1 MSKIEQEA
9 QLPNN
14 AGNDDSDK
22 LEQLIRK
29 AQVPK
34 GAHHS
39 NSRHGEIAGMP
50 IWLYAILA
58 AVVLIAALT
67 GKLPGGMLPGFAV
80 SMLLGGLLIWFGNL
94 FPVVRD
100 FGLPTIL
107 CTFVPATLI
116 FFGVMPEAIQ
126 VVVTDFVTTHGFL
139 DFFVASVI
147 AGSILGAPR
156 ALLIKAGPR
165 FVIPMLACVLLSFTL
180 TGLIGAATGFGFWTA
195 VLTVAAPIMAGG
207 LGLGAVPMSEMFGAR
222 TGEDSSA
229 FMGDLMSAVVV
240 ANIFC
245 ILFAGILNGIGKR
258 KQLFVGF
265 SGNGELMRVKGSRQ
279 ELANPPKRTVASFL
293 TLGKGLA
300 LTAVLFVLGELLGG
314 FFEFLHPYAWMII
327 AVAALKIFGLL
338 PKDLEESTTDW
349 GEMVTA
355 VMVPALLV
363 GVSISY
369 INISEVLGSLI
380 NPMFIILVICTVLIA
395 SLSSGFV
402 GWLLKFNFV
411 EAAITPG
418 LVMADTGGSGDVS
431 VLSAAE
437 RMHLMP
443 FAALTNRIGGAFVLF
458 LTTMLVPFLPI
469 G

>member
-9 QLPNN
+9 QLPPN
-14 AGNDDSDK
+14 AESRDDATRAD
-22 LEQLIRK
+22 LLQK
-29 AQVPK
+29 AALPK
-34 GAHHS
+34 GAHLS
-39 NSRHGEIAGMP
+39 TARHTTITGMP
-50 IWLYAILA
+50 IWLYVLMA
-58 AVVLIAALT
+58 AVVLVAALT
-67 GKLPGGMLPGFAV
+67 GKLPDGMLPGFAV

-94 FPVVRD
+94 FPIVRD
-100 FGLPTIL
+100 FGLPTVL

-116 FFGVMPEAIQ
+116 FFGLMPENIT

-139 DFFVASVI
+139 DFFVAAVI

-165 FVIPMLACVLLSFTL
+165 FAIPLLACILLAFTL
-180 TGLIGAATGFGFWTA
+180 TGVLGAITGYGFWQS
-195 VLTVAAPIMAGG
+195 VLTVAAPVMAGG
-207 LGLGAVPMSEMFGAR
+207 LGLGAVPMSEMYSAH
-222 TGEDSSA
+222 TGQDSSA

-245 ILFAGILNGIGKR
+245 ILFAGVLNGLGKR

-265 SGNGELMRVKGSRQ
+265 SGNGELMRIKGKRQ
-279 ELANPPKRTVASFL
+279 ELTTPPKRSVASFL

-300 LTAVLFVLGELLGG
+300 LTAVLFVLGELLGAY
-314 FFEFLHPYAWMII
+314 FTVLHPYAWMII
-327 AVAALKIFGLL
+327 AAALLKIFGLL
-338 PKDLEESTTDW
+338 PKALEEATTDW
-349 GEMVTA
+349 GELVTQ

-363 GVSISY
+363 GVSISFID
-369 INISEVLGSLI
+369 INEVLASLGD
-380 NPMFIILVICTVLIA
+380 PMFLILVVFTVMVA
-395 SLSSGFV
+395 GAVAGGV

-443 FAALTNRIGGAFVLF
+443 FAALSTRIGGAFVLF
-458 LTTMLVPFLPI
+458 LTTLLVPFLPV

>member
-1 MSKIEQEA
+1 MSKTNQEA
-9 QLPNN
+9 QLPHSIQGEDRELLRRLN
-14 AGNDDSDK
+14 
-22 LEQLIRK
+22 EK
-29 AQVPK
+29 AQLPK

-39 NSRHGEIAGMP
+39 YPRQLAIAGLP

-58 AVVLIAALT
+58 SVVLIAAVT

-107 CTFVPATLI
+107 CTFIPALVM
-116 FFGVMPEAIQ
+116 FYGFMPEAIIT
-126 VVVTDFVTTHGFL
+126 VVTDFITTHGFL
-139 DFFVASVI
+139 DFFVAAVI

-156 ALLIKAGPR
+156 ALLLKAGPR
-165 FVIPMLACVLLSFTL
+165 FAIPLISCILISFAAI
-180 TGLIGAATGFGFWTA
+180 GLIGSIAGFGFWNA
-195 VLTVAAPIMAGG
+195 MLTVAAPIMAGG
-207 LGLGAVPMSEMFGAR
+207 LGLGAVPMSEMYGAQ
-222 TGEDSSA
+222 TGQDSSA

-245 ILFAGILNGIGKR
+245 ILFAGILNGLGKR
-258 KQLFVGF
+258 KQLFIGF
-265 SGNGELMRVKGSRQ
+265 SGNGDLMRVKGTTK
-279 ELANPPKRTVASFL
+279 ELSNPPKRTMASFL
-293 TLGKGLA
+293 TLGKGLV
-300 LTAVLFVLGELLGG
+300 LTAGLYVLGELLGG
-314 FFEFLHPYAWMII
+314 FLEFLHPYAWMII
-327 AVAALKIFGLL
+327 VVASLKIFGLL
-338 PKDLEESTTDW
+338 PKDLEEATTDW
-349 GEMVTA
+349 GEMITSVL
-355 VMVPALLV
+355 VPALLV

-369 INISEVLGSLI
+369 IDINEVLASLGD
-380 NPMFIILVICTVLIA
+380 PMFIVLVVIPVMIA
-395 SLSSGFV
+395 GLSAGIV

-431 VLSAAE
+431 VLSASE

-443 FAALTNRIGGAFVLF
+443 FAALSNRIGGAFVLF
-458 LTTMLVPFLPI
+458 LTTLLVPFM

>member
-1 MSKIEQEA
+1 MPRIDNEA
-9 QLPNN
+9 QLPPQPEGQDEEVL
-14 AGNDDSDK
+14 AG
-22 LEQLIRK
+22 LLQK
-29 AQVPK
+29 AQLPK

-39 NSRHGEIAGMP
+39 NPRHASIAGMP
-50 IWLYAILA
+50 IWLYAIMAVVVLA
-58 AVVLIAALT
+58 AAVA

-100 FGLPTIL
+100 FGLPTVL
-107 CTFVPATLI
+107 CTFIPAVLI
-116 FFGVMPEAIQ
+116 FYGVMPESIAA
-126 VVVTDFVTTHGFL
+126 VVTDFVTTHGFL
-139 DFFVASVI
+139 DFFVAAVI

-165 FVIPMLACVLLSFTL
+165 FAIPLLACILLAFTL
-180 TGLIGAATGFGFWTA
+180 TGVLGSLTGYGFWTS
-195 VLTVAAPIMAGG
+195 VLTVAAPVMAGG
-207 LGLGAVPMSEMFGAR
+207 LGLGAVPMSEMYSAS
-222 TGEDSSA
+222 TGQDSSV

-245 ILFAGILNGIGKR
+245 ILFAGVLNGLGKR
-258 KQLFVGF
+258 KQLFIGF
-265 SGNGELMRVKGSRQ
+265 SGNGELMRVKGKRQ
-279 ELANPPKRTVASFL
+279 ELVTPPKRTVASFL
-293 TLGKGLA
+293 TLGNGLA
-300 LTAVLFVLGELLGG
+300 LTAVLFVLGELLGAY
-314 FFEFLHPYAWMII
+314 FDVLHPYAWMII
-327 AVAALKIFGLL
+327 AAAALKIFGLL
-338 PKDLEESTTDW
+338 PKDLEEATTDW
-349 GEMVTA
+349 GEMITA

-363 GVSISY
+363 GVSISFID
-369 INISEVLGSLI
+369 INEVLGSLGD
-380 NPMFIILVICTVLIA
+380 PMFMVLVVFTVLVA
-395 SLSSGFV
+395 GGVAGAV

-443 FAALTNRIGGAFVLF
+443 FAALSTRIGGAFVLF
-458 LTTMLVPFLPI
+458 LTTLLVPFLPM